1 VIGVALTIPWLTA
14 AQADRLE
21 RERTGVAAAMERF
34 RIAYRNRDL
43 EAVRI
48 AFPRLPGEA
57 QKTMARTFA
66 DCLVYEVIFDEVAL
80 VLTSADSAV
89 AEADIRSTHTCT
101 PQSTGLQKSTVHH
114 DVYTLGKHGDTW
126 VIDDVESTPAAAVRR
141 P

>member
-1 VIGVALTIPWLTA
+1 MGVALIPWLTA

-43 EAVRI
+43 EAVRT
-48 AFPRLPGEA
+48 AFPRLPGAAE
-57 QKTMARTFA
+57 KTMARTFA

-89 AEADIRSTHTCT
+89 AEADVRSTHTCT
-101 PQSTGLQKSTVHH
+101 PQSTGPQKSTVHH

-126 VIDDVESTPAAAVRR
+126 VIDDVESTPAATVRR